1 MAFRLS
7 GAGKSV
13 FKLVGTNYEDGQ
25 IVLLVVRLFGFLVR
39 ESRCFSWLG
48 PTMRMDKSCCWKG
61 GFSALLRGKVGVLV
75 GACGRAVVCA
85 PFVHVDP

>member
-1 MAFRLS
+1 MVAATDLGYRTFRVAGRVAFRLS

-39 ESRCFSWLG
+39 ESRCFSWC
-48 PTMRMDKSCCWKG
+48 MWSCC
-61 GFSALLRGKVGVLV
+61 R
-75 GACGRAVVCA
+75 VCA
-85 PFVHVDP
+85 VCAR